1 MRRQRQLLD
10 AKATLLTTPKRRKRR
25 KLLNEITMASLHFA
39 MAGFECRPLRS
50 SQGASAKFVEQRA
63 QTSLGPRTTSRLA
76 NLTTTN
82 QITRGRVA

>member
-10 AKATLLTTPKRRKRR
+10 ARATLLTTPKRR

-39 MAGFECRPLRS
+39 MAGFECRPLRG
-50 SQGASAKFVEQRA
+50 SQCASAEFVEQRA

-76 NLTTTN
+76 NLTTRN
-82 QITRGRVA
+82 QITRGRVT